1 MGAVMHKSTL
11 HVCSSV
17 FIEVRALVLAYAFS
31 WLIWLFIRVYER
43 CVKVITLML
52 IRMQNAKGLIKTRRV
67 MREYVMVLN

>member
-17 FIEVRALVLAYAFS
+17 FIEVRALVLACAFS

>member
-17 FIEVRALVLAYAFS
+17 FIEVRALVLACAFS
-31 WLIWLFIRVYER
+31 WLIWLFIHVYER
-43 CVKVITLML
+43 CVKVSTLML